1 MKRSGW
7 RERAA
12 RQAIRARERAELVR
26 LRMLLRGAKEAR
38 GRLLREAR
46 AMCRKAR
53 LSLRDKLRA
62 EREALRAKARAARQ
76 AERQTC
82 SARKAA
88 AKRSGARGVDSAKS
102 ELTEAARAQKLQ
114 RRQAG
119 QKIRRTSAESISE
132 SDDAVLRDIP
142 EELHAVWEKH
152 KRRIKGSAKKS
163 RAEAFVQW
171 AEENPDE
178 VIALQQA
185 QADRE
190 VARLV
195 SEFSAMRKKSRLRKT
210 KQEIAAELAAVPF

>member
-1 MKRSGW
+1 MKRAAW
-7 RERAA
+7 REKAA

-26 LRMLLRGAKEAR
+26 LRLLLRGAKEAR
-38 GRLLREAR
+38 SRLLREAR
-46 AMCRKAR
+46 GMCRKAR
-53 LSLRDKLRA
+53 LSLREKLKA
-62 EREALRAKARAARQ
+62 ERLALLEKARAARR

-88 AKRSGARGVDSAKS
+88 AKRAGARAVDSAKS
-102 ELTEAARAQKLQ
+102 ELIEAARAQKLQ

-119 QKIRRTSAESISE
+119 QRVRRSAAEAISE

-142 EELHAVWEKH
+142 AELHVVWEKQ
-152 KRRIKGSAKKS
+152 KRRIKGHAKKS
-163 RAEAFVQW
+163 RAEAFLQW
-171 AEENPDE
+171 AEENPEE

-185 QADRE
+185 DADRE

-195 SEFSAMRKKSRLRKT
+195 AEYSAMRKKSRLRKT